1 MTKNTQAV
9 RGALLAAT
17 ALLAVGPAPA
27 HAAPREAVPGNWLY
41 LTVTTGD
48 TRSGD
53 TRGTLLLCDPPQGH
67 VRAAQAC
74 EELRAVQGDISRIP
88 LSADAVCP
96 MVYAPVTVSARGA
109 WSGHRI
115 EYGRTFANSC
125 VLRAETR
132 AVFALAG

>member
-1 MTKNTQAV
+1 MTRSTHAV

-17 ALLAVGPAPA
+17 ALLAVGLVPAQ
-27 HAAPREAVPGNWLY
+27 AAPRQTIPDNWLY

-48 TRSGD
+48 TRSND

-67 VRAAQAC
+67 VRAVQAC

-96 MVYAPVTVSARGA
+96 MIYAPVTVSARGE
-109 WSGHRI
+109 WSGRRI

-125 VLRAETR
+125 VMRAETR